1 MLTDHIPTNSENKN
15 AKVNW
20 VHAQAHGTT
29 RIAEKGASGPPESHN
44 LKIKVIT
51 TIKEKYK
58 WEKYLIALL
67 LKLRRTEGEK
77 NHPLHASVL
86 ILFRFTDNILKKH
99 NASCQELFLIIIPGQ
114 E

>member
-51 TIKEKYK
+51 TI
-58 WEKYLIALL
+58 
-67 LKLRRTEGEK
+67 
-77 NHPLHASVL
+77 
-86 ILFRFTDNILKKH
+86 
-99 NASCQELFLIIIPGQ
+99 
-114 E
+114 